1 MNLNLKQFSDLASAG
16 YNRIPMTREVL
27 ADMDT
32 PLSAYHKLASGQYS
46 YLFDLDF

>member
-1 MNLNLKQFSDLASAG
+1 MNLQQFSELANAG

-32 PLSAYHKLASGQYS
+32 PLSAYHKLASGPYS
-46 YLFDLDF
+46 YLFESVQGG